1 MEAHD
6 VLAALE
12 AELRFYRTRL
22 FGVFVCALV
31 LEVLLVL
38 GRVCIHPSSA
48 VLANAAYTLAFAVI
62 VLFMFRFHDSYVSRI
77 YRLRWERNEF
87 SKSEE
92 RPEGQFP
99 LPFGGHFRPGS
110 GRSWRVR
117 LFSGS
122 PSMQYVYVV
131 KALALLGA
139 VLVWTV

>member
-1 MEAHD
+1 MEPRD
-6 VLAALE
+6 ILGALE
-12 AELRFYRTRL
+12 GELRFYRKRL
-22 FGVFVCALV
+22 FTVFTYCLL
-31 LEVLLVL
+31 LEALLVVS
-38 GRVCIHPSSA
+38 RVSLHSTNEG
-48 VLANAAYTLAFAVI
+48 LTNAAYTFVLVVI

-77 YRLRWERNEF
+77 YRIRWERNEF

-110 GRSWRVR
+110 GRSWWVRV
-117 LFSGS
+117 FSGS

-131 KALALLGA
+131 KALAILGV

>member
-12 AELRFYRTRL
+12 AELRFYRQRL
-22 FGVFVCALV
+22 FGVFVCSLI

-38 GRVCIHPSSA
+38 GRVCVHSSNA
-48 VLANAAYTLAFAVI
+48 VLTNAAFSLAFAVI
-62 VLFMFRFHDSYVSRI
+62 VLFVFRFHDSFVSRI

-99 LPFGGHFRPGS
+99 LPFGVHFRPGQ

-117 LFSGS
+117 LISGS

-131 KALALLGA
+131 AALALLGV